1 LKIILKK
8 IIFIQEGIIIKTKEL
23 IDEIV
28 KTAEEKKGENIEV
41 IKLRTE
47 GIIIDYFII
56 ITASSKMNARAVS
69 DAIVMKL
76 KELNNPKRS
85 VQGHAEGSW
94 ILIDTGNIFIH
105 IFTGEQ
111 RSFYNLE
118 KLWKQSS

>member
-1 LKIILKK
+1 MKIILKK

-56 ITASSKMNARAVS
+56 ITAS
-69 DAIVMKL
+69 
-76 KELNNPKRS
+76 
-85 VQGHAEGSW
+85 
-94 ILIDTGNIFIH
+94 
-105 IFTGEQ
+105 
-111 RSFYNLE
+111 
-118 KLWKQSS
+118 